1 MLYYE
6 DGYVY
11 DTSDGARELVPKDY
25 LEYALSLGINIHGV
39 NGDDWRLSVRQRYKS
54 LHGVSYIVTPDG
66 FLYSISSITPVRV
79 KVSEIVRGI
88 DVTLRV
94 HGSVTLVFDNTL
106 DYGVFLLN
114 ECDTNVVFFDLTA
127 LNNRNAA
134 IVFSSLLSGK
144 SISIL
149 AQRFF
154 KVLSNIRI
162 QPDRLPVLSLF
173 TILLKS
179 KNKVRDD
186 VGIVTAG
193 TTYADCQTAIVPYIT
208 EYLPYLES
216 ESFRNMS
223 TREIQHLPDSLSYSS
238 VTAIDSSLDCLIS
251 NLVVDN
257 HNCIIGL
264 TLIRGYLLVF
274 QSLPVDIWN
283 AVKSFIL
290 RVLNLRGS

>member
-1 MLYYE
+1 M
-6 DGYVY
+6 
-11 DTSDGARELVPKDY
+11 
-25 LEYALSLGINIHGV
+25 
-39 NGDDWRLSVRQRYKS
+39 
-54 LHGVSYIVTPDG
+54 TPDG
-66 FLYSISSITPVRV
+66 FLYSISSVTPVSVR
-79 KVSEIVRGI
+79 VSEIVRGI
-88 DVTLRV
+88 DITLRV

-106 DYGVFLLN
+106 DYKVFLLS
-114 ECDTNVVFFDLTA
+114 EYDTDVVFDLTA
-127 LNNRNAA
+127 LNNHNAA

-144 SISIL
+144 SVSIL

-154 KVLSNIRI
+154 KVLSNICI

-186 VGIVTAG
+186 VDIVTAG

-251 NLVVDN
+251 NLAVDN